1 MIETIGDLIASFSSL
16 VWGLPLVGL
25 ILGGGIFFTV
35 YSRFAPLRHLF
46 HTLDVLRGKYSSPDD
61 PGQITHFQA
70 LCTALASTI
79 GLGNISGVAIAI
91 YQGGPGA
98 LFWMWLCAAL
108 GMSTKF
114 FTCTLSVLYRGRDSA
129 GELQGGPMYF
139 IQEGLG
145 PKFKPL
151 AVFFAVCGLLGCLSL
166 FQTNQL
172 MEIFLSQPALAEW
185 SYDGKLVFRW
195 VGGILVASLVG
206 MVIFGGIQRIGKV
219 ASKLTPT
226 MALTYVGLCLVILI
240 MNIQQVPAA
249 FLSIFEQAFKPD
261 AAFGGALGAVI
272 LVGVRRGAFSNEAG
286 IGTEALAHGAAK
298 TKEPIREGLVAML
311 GPLIDTLVI
320 CTMTGLVILVTGV
333 ASEANQGGVAMTS
346 KAFETALPGVGAGA
360 LLICVLFFS
369 VSTMIGYSYYG
380 AKCSGF
386 LFGAGSKNRYNAFYL
401 FMLVVGA
408 VASSSMVVN
417 FVDGMFALMAI
428 PTMFGTLALA
438 PRVMKEA
445 RAYFD
450 KI

>member
-145 PKFKPL
+145 PKFRPL

-219 ASKLTPT
+219 TSKLTPT
-226 MALTYVGLCLVILI
+226 MALTYVGLCLVILV

-249 FLSIFEQAFKPD
+249 FISIFEQAFKPD

-333 ASEANQGGVAMTS
+333 ASEADQGGVAMTS

-360 LLICVLFFS
+360 LLVCVLFFS

-386 LFGAGSKNRYNAFYL
+386 LFGAESKNRYNAFYL

-445 RAYFD
+445 RAYFS
-450 KI
+450 KL

>member
-1 MIETIGDLIASFSSL
+1 MIETIGELIASFSSL

-25 ILGGGIFFTV
+25 ILGGGIFFTI

-91 YQGGPGA
+91 FQGGPGA

-185 SYDGKLVFRW
+185 SYDGKLIFRW

-219 ASKLTPT
+219 TSKLTPA
-226 MALTYVGLCLVILI
+226 MALMYVGLCLVILI
-240 MNIQQVPAA
+240 MNIQQVPVA
-249 FLSIFEQAFKPD
+249 FLSIFEQAFNPD

-333 ASEANQGGVAMTS
+333 ASEADQGGVAMTS
-346 KAFETALPGVGAGA
+346 RAFETALPGVGAGA
-360 LLICVLFFS
+360 LLVCVLFFS

-386 LFGAGSKNRYNAFYL
+386 LFGAASKNRYNAFYL

>member
-1 MIETIGDLIASFSSL
+1 MTETIGDLIASFSSL

-145 PKFKPL
+145 PKFRPL

-219 ASKLTPT
+219 TSKLTPT
-226 MALTYVGLCLVILI
+226 MALTYVGLCLVILV

-249 FLSIFEQAFKPD
+249 FLSIFEQAFNPD

-333 ASEANQGGVAMTS
+333 ASEADQGGVAMTS

-360 LLICVLFFS
+360 LLVCVLFFS

-386 LFGAGSKNRYNAFYL
+386 LFGAESKNRYNAFYL

-445 RAYFD
+445 RAYFS